1 MGGRIQ
7 WKCDNLNIMRYIV
20 ASAAV
25 LLLICGCS
33 VKEDRSACPCLML
46 LDFSQTD
53 PAFFTSSEV
62 AAGAADGFSFRTSV
76 DAGRYHDPLG
86 IRVPR
91 TGVYL
96 NVSFCG
102 DGFTGFENGF
112 TVPPGN
118 GFPELYLHSGFYD
131 TDSEMV
137 PVQVRMHKSFCH
149 ITVRFKSAVPVMY
162 GVMIEGDVCGYS
174 SAGMIEEGAFSF
186 VPVQDG
192 DGAFHVNVPR
202 QKDPSL
208 MLKVKD
214 ETDILREFAIGEY
227 IVESGYDW
235 NMPDLE
241 DVEIEIDYTRT
252 DIILKVNDWETSL
265 SFDITI

>member
-1 MGGRIQ
+1 
-7 WKCDNLNIMRYIV
+7 MRCFV

-25 LLLICGCS
+25 LFMLCGCS
-33 VKEDRSACPCLML
+33 VKEDRSSCPCLL
-46 LDFSQTD
+46 VLDFSQTD
-53 PAFFTSSEV
+53 PVFFTSSEV
-62 AAGAADGFSFRTSV
+62 AARSADGFSFTSPV
-76 DAGRYHDPLG
+76 DAVSYQDPFS

-91 TGVYL
+91 SGVYL
-96 NVSFCG
+96 DVSFCR
-102 DGFTGFENGF
+102 DGFTGFEKGF

-131 TDSEMV
+131 TDYEML

-149 ITVRFKSAVPVMY
+149 MTVRFNSAVPVMY
-162 GVMIEGDVCGYS
+162 GVMIEGNVCGYGK
-174 SAGMIEEGAFSF
+174 AGMIEEGLFSF
-186 VPVQDG
+186 SPMQDA

-202 QKDPSL
+202 QKDASL

-265 SFDITI
+265 SFDVTI